1 MRETF
6 RRRSLAS
13 KYNIKMVLGV
23 RFEGVRLLKVP
34 QYKMSSHGFV
44 KM

>member
-1 MRETF
+1 V
-6 RRRSLAS
+6 A
-13 KYNIKMVLGV
+13 LGV
-23 RFEGVRLLKVP
+23 RFKGVRLLKVP